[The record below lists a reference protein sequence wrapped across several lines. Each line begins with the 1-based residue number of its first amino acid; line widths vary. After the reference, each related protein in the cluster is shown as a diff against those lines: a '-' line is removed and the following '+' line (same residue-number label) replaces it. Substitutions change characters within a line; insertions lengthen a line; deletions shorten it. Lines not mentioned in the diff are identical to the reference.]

1 MTISTENFI
10 SVGVG
15 ATANDGTGDELR
27 TAFTKVNNNFSNIS
41 TIGFVAGNIDVT
53 GSIEADGN
61 ITASYL
67 TGNIISDSI
76 AITGDFAVPG
86 DASVTG
92 NIEIQGD
99 ATADVIYANAYVFQD
114 GSNPLSSYEGNVA
127 ALEVLGNLIGSGNVI
142 VSNTYVPSSNSSVG
156 TAGQIVWDDGHV
168 YICVDTDTWK
178 RANLSTW

>member
-41 TIGFVAGNIDVT
+41 TIGFVAANIDVT

-61 ITASYL
+61 ITTTAYINGNVIASSL
-67 TGNIISDSI
+67 DVTGDIDATGNITVETVYANTYLLQSGAD
-76 AITGDFAVPG
+76 P
-86 DASVTG
+86 VTG
-92 NIEIQGD
+92 
-99 ATADVIYANAYVFQD
+99 F
-114 GSNPLSSYEGNVA
+114 SGNMA

>member
-10 SVGVG
+10 SVGIG

-27 TAFTKVNNNFSNIS
+27 TAFTKVNENFSNIS
-41 TIGFVAGNIDVT
+41 TIGFVAANIDVT

-61 ITASYL
+61 ITASYINGNVSASSIAL
-67 TGNIISDSI
+67 SGDIDVTGDAVITGNL
-76 AITGDFAVPG
+76 
-86 DASVTG
+86 
-92 NIEIQGD
+92 EIQGD
-99 ATADVIYANAYVFQD
+99 TTVDVIYANSLLTQD
-114 GSNPLSSYEGNVA
+114 GGSILTAYEGNIG
-127 ALEVLGNLIGSGNVI
+127 ALEVLGNLI